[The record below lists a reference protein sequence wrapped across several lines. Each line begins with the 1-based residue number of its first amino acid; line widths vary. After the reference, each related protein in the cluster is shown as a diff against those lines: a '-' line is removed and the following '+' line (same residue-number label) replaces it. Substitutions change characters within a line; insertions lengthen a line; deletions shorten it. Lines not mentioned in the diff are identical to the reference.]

1 MKSLLSA
8 AGLLLTLCFG
18 LSVVSA
24 FQNDEKQAGS
34 SNAAQQAAQGLSSE
48 SLKEITLYYRGK
60 GWGKNIPNYEV
71 VLRQNGTA
79 TYAGEGLMQLK
90 GKYKGEIERDDFR
103 QLAEFFLE
111 EGFFE
116 LPDYDEKAPQI
127 SHSEMIIL
135 SVLRREERKT
145 VAAINKEGPPKL
157 AAFEL
162 MLKRALTKIVW
173 EIDNGR

>member
-8 AGLLLTLCFG
+8 AGLFLTIYFG
-18 LSVVSA
+18 LSVAPA
-24 FQNDEKQAGS
+24 FQNDDKQAGS
-34 SNAAQQAAQGLSSE
+34 SNAARQAAQNLSSD
-48 SLKEITLYYRGK
+48 SLKEITLDYRGQ
-60 GWGKNIPNYEV
+60 GWGKIPEYKV

-79 TYAGEGLMQLK
+79 TYVGEGLMQLK

-135 SVLRREERKT
+135 SVLRHGERKT

-162 MLKRALTKIVW
+162 MLKRMLTKIVW